1 MCNLH
6 SNLGSKIAN
15 PLPNPAFG
23 GKRSKRYKIW
33 ELEDRF
39 HCSIIGTCLTLK
51 ELRQLTDKIDTRAYT
66 LEDYDLHIAFVGS
79 IGQRGPASIVVNKYL
94 DKKYQRHIDQA
105 TRAKTELARLQLW
118 EQAVANGEVAGTYW
132 ALTTHPEATTEL
144 LFHIFGEVHMLSHLL
159 GGSVRVDMQELH
171 RLKQRNQQIEQRLK
185 AASDIAHKTING
197 KEQEIQQLQAQLLKL
212 KQENT
217 ALLADS
223 HALAELQANPLHA
236 KLQSQFDKLTA
247 SHEHLQRRL
256 ERAEA
261 NAAIWQQRAT
271 EASSRT
277 QTLAQQLD
285 DLMPEKQALETTLA
299 TLLAIQHPSDGVDDC
314 CNCLNPK
321 ADLCGQCVL
330 YVGGRNG
337 QHSHFRQLVEHYNG
351 RFIYHDGGREDSYQQ
366 LANTVCRA
374 DVVLCPLD
382 CVSHAAMYT
391 VRQHCEDHAK
401 KIIFIP
407 HASLSSF
414 NRGLSEVIADSICVA
429 AQ

>member
-1 MCNLH
+1 MCDLH
-6 SNLGSKIAN
+6 TTISSKITSH
-15 PLPNPAFG
+15 LPSFDFG

-51 ELRQLTDKIDTRAYT
+51 ELRQLTDKIDTRAYK
-66 LEDYDLHIAFVGS
+66 LEDYDLHIAFVSS
-79 IGQRGPASIVVNKYL
+79 IGQRSPASIVLNKYL

-105 TRAKTELARLQLW
+105 TRAKTELARFQLW
-118 EQAVANGEVAGTYW
+118 EQAVASGEVAGTYW
-132 ALTTHPEATTEL
+132 ALATHPEASAEL
-144 LFHIFGEVHMLSHLL
+144 LFYIFGEVHMLSHLL

-185 AASDIAHKTING
+185 AASDIAHKTINS
-197 KEQEIQQLQAQLLKL
+197 KEQEIQQLQTQLLKL
-212 KQENT
+212 KQENA

-223 HALAELQANPLHA
+223 RELAELKNNPLNI
-236 KLQSQFDKLTA
+236 KLQSQLNKLTA
-247 SHEHLQRRL
+247 SHEHLHVRL
-256 ERAEA
+256 ERTEA

-271 EASSRT
+271 EEAIRT
-277 QTLAQQLD
+277 QTLTQQLD
-285 DLMPEKQALETTLA
+285 KLAPEKQALEHTLA
-299 TLLAIQHPSDGVDDC
+299 SLLEIQHPDDKVGDC
-314 CNCLNPK
+314 DTCLNHK

-351 RFIYHDGGREDSYQQ
+351 RFLYHDGGREDSYQQ

-391 VRQHCEDHAK
+391 VRQHCEDNAK

-414 NRGLSEVIADSICVA
+414 NKGLDEVIANSC
-429 AQ
+429 